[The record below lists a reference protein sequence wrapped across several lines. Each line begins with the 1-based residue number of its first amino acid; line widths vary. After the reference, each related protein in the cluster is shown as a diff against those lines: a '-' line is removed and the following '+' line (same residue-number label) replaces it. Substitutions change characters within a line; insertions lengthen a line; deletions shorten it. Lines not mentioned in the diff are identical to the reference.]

1 MSIKTVCP
9 SGLRGWTQVPLAQ
22 AAWVQI
28 PQLSVVGWAVR
39 WPLPCGP
46 GARHKQRHREP
57 LRAEPNG
64 FLVHHLNHSVTV
76 SWLHDGRT
84 CTRVGG
90 WWEADRRWP
99 RDFGLHGLRGWCF
112 EHPAPR
118 GPAAV
123 RSFDALGMLPA
134 TGLRSTK
141 SSASRDAV
149 GAIRVL
155 EVFSSSRSVFHLM
168 PRGTSNRRARKH
180 LVAGSPCSAPVKGHS
195 ISGHAWFIWTPRRP
209 AT

>member
-1 MSIKTVCP
+1 MLLKFHTSPGIGKYQDSLPEWSKGGDSSSTSASCVGPNSTTVSCW
-9 SGLRGWTQVPLAQ
+9 L
-22 AAWVQI
+22 
-28 PQLSVVGWAVR
+28 
-39 WPLPCGP
+39 
-46 GARHKQRHREP
+46 
-57 LRAEPNG
+57 
-64 FLVHHLNHSVTV
+64 LVHHLNHSVAV